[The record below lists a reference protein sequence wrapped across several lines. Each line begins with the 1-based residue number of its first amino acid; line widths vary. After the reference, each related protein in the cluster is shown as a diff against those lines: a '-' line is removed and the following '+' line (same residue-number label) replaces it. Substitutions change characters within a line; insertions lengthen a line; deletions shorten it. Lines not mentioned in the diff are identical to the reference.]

1 VRYTVNP
8 DLANVSGPVSLP
20 FIDVLTP
27 VTFRLE
33 TNAPFTIYAATLVDT
48 RTGDFQQ
55 LQPSPWQRVLSSDI
69 ELYENAAVMPRAF
82 VVYDVHFVSDD
93 DLGTEMALEA
103 MRDPDFDPAATIYI
117 AGEASV
123 ATTEEMR
130 SFEASHDSP
139 LQNAAFTEFT
149 PTRVSVSVRADA
161 PSFLMLTDAYY
172 PGWTAAVNGT
182 PTEVRRA
189 DVMFRAVPIPDG
201 ESEVVFEYRPVW
213 LPSTFIIGGLG
224 WLLAALAIA
233 SQKRIKFPNFR

>member
-1 VRYTVNP
+1 
-8 DLANVSGPVSLP
+8 
-20 FIDVLTP
+20 
-27 VTFRLE
+27 
-33 TNAPFTIYAATLVDT
+33 
-48 RTGDFQQ
+48 
-55 LQPSPWQRVLSSDI
+55 
-69 ELYENAAVMPRAF
+69 
-82 VVYDVHFVSDD
+82 
-93 DLGTEMALEA
+93 
-103 MRDPDFDPAATIYI
+103 
-117 AGEASV
+117 
-123 ATTEEMR
+123 MR

-189 DVMFRAVPIPDG
+189 DVMFRAVPIPEG